1 MIWGWLAA
9 AVVLGSI
16 AASVVGLWL
25 GAGIQPD
32 SFVGDYT
39 LGILGFTLLE
49 AGLSMLLSVGLAIP
63 AARAL
68 ARRTRFPGR
77 GALIALLALPMV
89 VPPLVGVLAIVQ
101 IWGRTGLVSQA
112 ARALGLE
119 TTINVYGLTGILLAH
134 VFFNMPFATRML
146 LQAWASIP
154 GEHWRLAR
162 QLGLS
167 GPGVFRFVEW
177 PVLRRA
183 LPSAAALVFLL
194 CFTSFAIVLAL
205 GGGPPNATLE
215 VAIFQAVR
223 FDLDFGLALA
233 LAAIQVTVCAAVLIG
248 LGRLQRTAPLGL
260 GVDPPAVRPDL
271 EGVWGR
277 IGDGAAISLVAAVLL
292 VPLAAIAVDG
302 LMGPLATALAR
313 PALWWAAARSLALAV
328 GSATL
333 AVALG
338 LAIVSTLRELR
349 IRRGK
354 PRLAGGMEAA
364 SSLVLV
370 VPPFVLAAG
379 WFLLLRPVL
388 DVFAYGL
395 GLVLVANVL
404 ISLPFVVRVV
414 APAATMTFERTW
426 RLADSLGM
434 RGWRRLRL
442 IDLPALR
449 RPVGLAFGIAAA
461 LAFGDLG
468 VIAMFGTNE
477 TETLP
482 LYLYQLIG
490 AYRMGEA
497 AVVGLLLVV
506 CCLGLFGLGERV
518 MGRVPG

>member
-1 MIWGWLAA
+1 M
-9 AVVLGSI
+9 
-16 AASVVGLWL
+16 
-25 GAGIQPD
+25 
-32 SFVGDYT
+32 
-39 LGILGFTLLE
+39 
-49 AGLSMLLSVGLAIP
+49 
-63 AARAL
+63 
-68 ARRTRFPGR
+68 
-77 GALIALLALPMV
+77 
-89 VPPLVGVLAIVQ
+89 
-101 IWGRTGLVSQA
+101 
-112 ARALGLE
+112 
-119 TTINVYGLTGILLAH
+119 
-134 VFFNMPFATRML
+134 
-146 LQAWASIP
+146 
-154 GEHWRLAR
+154 
-162 QLGLS
+162 
-167 GPGVFRFVEW
+167 
-177 PVLRRA
+177 
-183 LPSAAALVFLL
+183 
-194 CFTSFAIVLAL
+194 
-205 GGGPPNATLE
+205 
-215 VAIFQAVR
+215 
-223 FDLDFGLALA
+223 
-233 LAAIQVTVCAAVLIG
+233 
-248 LGRLQRTAPLGL
+248 
-260 GVDPPAVRPDL
+260 
-271 EGVWGR
+271 
-277 IGDGAAISLVAAVLL
+277 AAVLL